1 MLYTNYIYTHYI
13 VGSFHTFPEAVANKL
28 RGALYYS
35 NIELDPKKAVE
46 YYRQALAVADEV
58 GMDPFSDEILGT
70 KIQLAAFM
78 EKINKYQ
85 KAIDVLEIV
94 KSDCLKWIEARG
106 QMEGNEA
113 KRNRILGKTV
123 GIGVKLGE
131 LYANEYIAELEAA
144 ERNLIEAVETTLKE
158 QKRRED
164 EGVKEGEGP
173 WMSNEEMGGALEC
186 KPSSITLFQKPSH

>member
-1 MLYTNYIYTHYI
+1 M
-13 VGSFHTFPEAVANKL
+13 ANKL
-28 RGALYYS
+28 RRALYYS
-35 NIELDPKKAVE
+35 NIELNPKKAVE

-78 EKINKYQ
+78 EKINKHQ
-85 KAIDVLEIV
+85 KAIDVLETV
-94 KSDCLKWIEARG
+94 KSDCLRWIEARG
-106 QMEGNEA
+106 KMEGNEA
-113 KRNRILGKTV
+113 KRNRLLGKTV

-131 LYANEYIAELEAA
+131 LYANEYIAYLEAA
-144 ERNLIEAVETTLKE
+144 ERNLIEAVETTLRE

-186 KPSSITLFQKPSH
+186 DSRLSSPVPSTFPLTRRSI